1 MTEKRTEPAQDV
13 IAGRKR
19 RKGGAPLR
27 QAHRKYFGGERREKR
42 QPGRHCFQGEGPR
55 SGREGSRPEKA

>member
-13 IAGRKR
+13 IAGRNAVKE
-19 RKGGAPLR
+19 ALR
-27 QAHRKYFGGERREKR
+27 QAHRKYFGGERHEKR